1 MSEEITI
8 EQLREMARRAGLDLP
23 DSELELIFPGVRRAL
38 KQAAELRQ
46 IFSAANEPAATFRLK
61 AGR

>member
-8 EQLREMARRAGLDLP
+8 EQLRGMARKAGLDLP
-23 DSELELIFPGVRRAL
+23 DSELQSILPGVQRAL

-46 IFSAANEPAATFRLK
+46 IFPAAGEPAATFRPK
-61 AGR
+61 PG